1 MERQEIRTNFFKGE
15 HVTQYLHP
23 SDQYLY
29 APEQPKYKLNVIG
42 FGMMGLEH
50 ALVTM
55 LEGRAEIYGVYDKE
69 AASVS
74 ANKQIFERKNNNHN
88 LVVYDDLESA
98 CNDPAVDG
106 LVICSPNFT
115 HLSVVQEAIK
125 SGKHILL
132 EKPMA
137 TTVDDALAIAQLA
150 RDYQGVFQ
158 IGLQYRFKAIY
169 TEAIHEVLERR
180 SVGDLKT
187 INIVEHRVPF
197 LDKVQQWNKFSKYS
211 GGTLVEKCC
220 HYFDLMNLFARAK
233 PKQVFASGSMAV
245 NFKEFSY
252 GGESSDILDNAFV
265 TVVYENNIR
274 ASFNLCMFSPM
285 FYEEIVLCGDEG
297 RLKAWENRD
306 FLPDV
311 RPETHLE
318 VLSGDH
324 RPTKIGTPCYPAV
337 IQHSGHSGATYYE
350 HKYFIDNID
359 GKQTTTA
366 SIDDGLWSIVVAAA
380 ADESIRTGQ
389 VVDVARFLAGR
400 TVS

>member
-1 MERQEIRTNFFKGE
+1 MERREIRTNFFKGE

-29 APEQPKYKLNVIG
+29 APEKPKYKLNVIG

-55 LEGRAEIYGVYDKE
+55 LEGQAEIHGVYDTE
-69 AASVS
+69 NASVNG
-74 ANKQIFERKNNNHN
+74 NKQIFESKVANHE
-88 LVVYDDLESA
+88 LIVYDNLESA

-115 HLSVVQEAIK
+115 HLSVIQEAVK

-137 TTVDDALAIAQLA
+137 TTIDDALAIARLA
-150 RDYQGVFQ
+150 SDYKAVFQ
-158 IGLQYRFKAIY
+158 IGLQYRFKPIY
-169 TEAIHEVLERR
+169 TEAIHEALERR
-180 SVGDLKT
+180 SIGDLKT
-187 INIVEHRVPF
+187 ISIVEHRVPF

-220 HYFDLMNLFARAK
+220 HYFDLMNLFAGAK

-245 NFKEFSY
+245 NFKGFSY

-265 TVVYENNIR
+265 TVVYENDIR

-285 FYEEIVLCGDEG
+285 FYEEMVLCGDKG
-297 RLKAWENRD
+297 RLKVFENRD
-306 FLPDV
+306 FLPDA

-318 VLSGDH
+318 LLSGENG
-324 RPTKIGTPCYPAV
+324 PSKISTPCYPAV
-337 IQHSGHSGATYYE
+337 IQHSGHHGATYYE

-359 GKQTTTA
+359 GKETTTA
-366 SIDDGLWSIVVAAA
+366 SVDDGLWSIAVAAA

-389 VVDVARFLAGR
+389 IVE
-400 TVS
+400 VSELLRG